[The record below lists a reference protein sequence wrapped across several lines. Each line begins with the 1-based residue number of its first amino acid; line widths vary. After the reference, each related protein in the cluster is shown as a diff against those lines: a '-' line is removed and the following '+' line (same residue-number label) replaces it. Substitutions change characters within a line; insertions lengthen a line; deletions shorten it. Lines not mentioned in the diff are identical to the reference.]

1 MIGCSISESADQLSN
16 SVEFIFLMIN
26 RPAADFDAFVILKL
40 DRLWIFGNCCLMLLV
55 FFA

>member
-16 SVEFIFLMIN
+16 SVEFIFVMIN
-26 RPAADFDAFVILKL
+26 RPAAGFDAFVILKL
-40 DRLWIFGNCCLMLLV
+40 DRLWIFGNCYLMLLV